1 MKFETLGEED
11 HPAILMFPGM
21 LCSSKSMMPIAE
33 RMSRQYDVILAV
45 YDGYDGTGSVYHPAQ
60 EEAERTLQWLKE
72 HDISSLAMAHGTSM
86 GGRGSDGICTAGPA
100 AEL

>member
-33 RMSRQYDVILAV
+33 RLSRQYDVILAV
-45 YDGYDGTGSVYHPAQ
+45 YDGYDGTGSVYQVLDPDDYV
-60 EEAERTLQWLKE
+60 RMLMNIMKNM
-72 HDISSLAMAHGTSM
+72 I
-86 GGRGSDGICTAGPA
+86 RKI
-100 AEL
+100 